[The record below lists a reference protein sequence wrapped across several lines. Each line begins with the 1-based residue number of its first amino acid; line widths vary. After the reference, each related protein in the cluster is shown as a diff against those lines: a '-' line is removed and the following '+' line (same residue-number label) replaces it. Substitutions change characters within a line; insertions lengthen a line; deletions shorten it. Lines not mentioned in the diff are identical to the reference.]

1 MTSRAQQR
9 LILNLYFLATWLIL
23 LGITQSTLDFS
34 AARTYGPLALAFLF
48 SAWLSYC
55 GLFLLPALLIT
66 RTTAAFVNRGRHDA
80 ASVSGR
86 LIYPVAVFTGA
97 ATTLFFYANAK
108 LHTLYGIFVNGFV
121 INLIVTPGGLASL
134 GGSDATN
141 LGFALIAAGFLL
153 AHGALLALI
162 WKIIHR
168 RALSAWRPAGL
179 FKAVV
184 VALLLSLVADRGIY
198 AYSDAFGRTD
208 MLALSE
214 DVPFYTGLTARKL
227 FRKMGFK
234 VDRERKLAGVKAGG
248 HLNYPAH
255 PLQTRHTDKPY
266 NIVWLVAESW
276 RADTLTQDIMPAT
289 KRFAEQAQHFT
300 NHYSGGN
307 GTRIGVFTMFT
318 GIPGTY
324 WDAFLKEH
332 RGAAII
338 DILKDHQYQMSFY
351 TSAAFTYPEFDK
363 TIFSQVPKEQLHQID
378 APMEGWQKDR
388 LNVQHML
395 EFIDSRDASK
405 PFFTF
410 MFFESPHARYY
421 FPPES
426 VIRKP
431 YMDDINYATLSKEAL
446 VSDMPLIKNRYLNSV
461 HHLDS
466 QLARVFDHLRENN
479 LLDNTIVVVTG
490 DHGEEFME
498 HGFWGHNSTFSD
510 QQVRPPLVLWIP
522 DTPPAV
528 HDKLSS
534 HMDIV
539 ATLMPKLGVT
549 NPPADY
555 TVGIDLMSSAIREH
569 VDLSDWSR
577 MGYVD
582 QITKITLPMNMK
594 GIGSGKITGANDQP
608 LNTALAQEA
617 FEREQPHLVRMMQ
630 EFGQFT
636 SK

>member
-9 LILNLYFLATWLIL
+9 LILNLYWLTTWLIL

-34 AARTYGPLALAFLF
+34 AARAYGPLALVFLV

-55 GLFLLPALLIT
+55 ALFLLPALLIT
-66 RTTAAFVNRGRHDA
+66 RATAALVHRKKPDDA
-80 ASVSGR
+80 IVSGR
-86 LIYPVAVFTGA
+86 LVYALATLTGA
-97 ATTLFFYANAK
+97 TTTLFFYANAK

-141 LGFALIAAGFLL
+141 LGFALIAAAFLL
-153 AHGALLALI
+153 GHAALLALI
-162 WKIIHR
+162 YWGLRK
-168 RALSAWRPAGL
+168 RPHVLTVPARF

-184 VALLLSLVADRGIY
+184 IALLLSLLADRGIY

-234 VDRERKLAGVKAGG
+234 VDRERKLAGVKQGG
-248 HLNYPAH
+248 HLNYPTR

-266 NIVWLVAESW
+266 NIVWMVAESW
-276 RADTLTQDIMPAT
+276 RADTLTQDIMPST

-363 TIFSQVPKEQLHQID
+363 TIFSQVPKAQLHQID
-378 APMEGWQKDR
+378 EPLEGWQKDR

-395 EFIDSRDASK
+395 EFIGSRDTSK

-426 VIRKP
+426 VIRRP

-461 HHLDS
+461 HHLDT
-466 QLARVFDHLRENN
+466 QFARVFDYLKQND

-498 HGFWGHNSTFSD
+498 HGFWGHNSTFSE

-539 ATLMPKLGVT
+539 ATLMPRLGVT
-549 NPPADY
+549 NAPADY
-555 TVGIDLMSSAIREH
+555 TVGIDLMSSATREH
-569 VDLSDWSR
+569 VPLSDWSR

-582 QITKITLPMNMK
+582 QMTKITLPMNMK
-594 GIGSGKITGANDQP
+594 GFGSGKTTGPNDQP
-608 LNTALAQEA
+608 LNAALAQQA
-617 FEREQPHLVRMMQ
+617 FEREQPHLVQMMQ